1 MRIISSAADL
11 AAAVSDA
18 RQHGKSVAFVPTMG
32 ALHDGHISLVEIAHQ
47 QADFVVVSIF
57 VNPLQFGANEDF
69 DKYPRTLQED
79 AEKLSALDVDGLFAP
94 GVQDVYPHGN
104 EITQHAGNVGETF
117 EGAVRPG
124 HFDGMLTVVARLF
137 DLVRPDFSIFGNKDA
152 QQLFLIRR
160 MVANSNHRWNAMQV
174 IGAPIIREEDGLA
187 MSSRN
192 RYLSEDERELAQNI
206 SRALR
211 AAEAIQGDSAARLS
225 AAEQVLSTAPAVR
238 LDYVALVDPA
248 TFEPIEA
255 GFVGRALLIIAARVG
270 NTRLID
276 NLSISI

>member
-69 DKYPRTLQED
+69 DKYPRTLQDD
-79 AEKLSALDVDGLFAP
+79 AEKLSEFDVDVLFAP
-94 GVQDVYPHGN
+94 GVQDVYPNGN
-104 EITQHAGNVGETF
+104 EITQHAGPVGETF

-137 DLVRPDFSIFGNKDA
+137 DLVKPDFSIFGNKDA

-192 RYLSEDERELAQNI
+192 RYLSQDERELAQNI

-211 AAEAIQGDSAARLS
+211 AAETTQGDSAARLS

-255 GFVGRALLIIAARVG
+255 GYVGRALLIIAARVG